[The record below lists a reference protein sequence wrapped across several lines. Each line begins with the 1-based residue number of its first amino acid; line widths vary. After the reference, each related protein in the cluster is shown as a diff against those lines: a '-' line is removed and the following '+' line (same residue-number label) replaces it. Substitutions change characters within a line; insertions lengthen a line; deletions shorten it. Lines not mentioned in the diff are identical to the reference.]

1 MKMMMMM
8 KLRVVP
14 VIIVLTLVCLI
25 NTRSGVAEL
34 KKKSNWNQ
42 MTFFRLGA
50 VTEREREISQND
62 QQRELYFIS
71 MPGGVDY

>member
-1 MKMMMMM
+1 MKMMMIMM

-50 VTEREREISQND
+50 VTERERERSVRTINSVNYISFPCQ
-62 QQRELYFIS
+62 EE
-71 MPGGVDY
+71 